1 MTNSNK
7 NRGREYQVSKKKKKL
22 FIATVVIQVISRENL
37 FPKPIFLGIFYYY
50 IAQKCLSC
58 SAGT

>member
-7 NRGREYQVSKKKKKL
+7 NRGREYQVSKKKKL